1 MVASLPPVGPPREA
15 EMLIVNGIDGVTG
28 GYLVPPIA
36 LSSFYERIR
45 GDSVLG
51 SGIRGRIR
59 RLLAQ
64 FKEAHL
70 GLPAGVDATDYR
82 QAGWGVVYHNATT
95 DAVKR
100 AVQPLLEHRR
110 RQVHNDELVREL
122 VYREGESWAQWLAR
136 NGAGPGSV
144 RPKKVPYYLLVV
156 GPPDRIPF
164 LFTSQLGM
172 EYSIG
177 RLHFERDADYDTYVR
192 SLIDY
197 ETAASVPN
205 DKSAVFFGTRHSE
218 QDATQLSADHLV
230 SPLADGKTEKA
241 GGDAEPGVA
250 AAAGYRSQ
258 SFTGQAATKDRLL
271 QLLTPGQGACPPA
284 LLFTATHGMGWPKGD
299 TQQRAAQGALLC
311 QDWPG
316 AGTIAP
322 DHYVQATDVPDAAS
336 VHGLL
341 AFHFAC
347 YSAGTPAEDRYNHA
361 ANQPPPVIADS
372 AFIAALPQR
381 LLSHGKGGALAIVGH
396 VERAWGFSIVTPGGD
411 PEILPFENALHY
423 MLRGVPVGHAMR
435 DFSQKYATVGNYL
448 AGLLERAPYDK
459 KVRPAELATA
469 WVQRNDAE
477 GYLILGDPAARLRV
491 DLLHAA

>member
-1 MVASLPPVGPPREA
+1 MVASLPQVGPPRDT
-15 EMLIVNGIDGVTG
+15 EMLIVNGIDGATG
-28 GYLVPPIA
+28 AYLVPPMA
-36 LSSFYERIR
+36 LSSLCERIQ
-45 GDSVLG
+45 GDSVLRP
-51 SGIRGRIR
+51 GIRGRIR

-64 FKEAHL
+64 FTEAHL
-70 GLPAGVDATDYR
+70 GLPATVDPTDYR
-82 QAGWGVVYHNATT
+82 QAGWGVVYHNATP

-110 RQVHNDELVREL
+110 RQVQNDELVREL
-122 VYREGESWAQWLAR
+122 EYRDGESWSLWLSR

-164 LFTSQLGM
+164 VFTSQLGM
-172 EYSIG
+172 EYSVG
-177 RLHFERDADYDTYVR
+177 RLHFEREADYDTYVR

-205 DKSAVFFGTRHSE
+205 DKAAVFFGTRHSQ
-218 QDATQLSADHLV
+218 QDATRLSADHLV
-230 SPLADGKTEKA
+230 TPLADGRTEEE
-241 GGDAEPGVA
+241 GGDGEPGVA
-250 AAAGYRSQ
+250 AAAGYKSQ
-258 SFTGQAATKDRLL
+258 SFTGPAATRARLL
-271 QLLTPGQGACPPA
+271 QLLTPGPGARPPA

-322 DHYVQATDVPDAAS
+322 EHYLQATDVPEEAS

-347 YSAGTPAEDRYNHA
+347 YSAGTPAEDRYIHA
-361 ANQPPPVIADS
+361 ADQAPPAIADA

-396 VERAWGFSIVTPGGD
+396 VERAWGFSIMAPGGD
-411 PEILPFENALHY
+411 PEILPFENALHF

-448 AGLLERAPYDK
+448 AGLLERARYDRGI
-459 KVRPAELATA
+459 RPGELANA

-491 DLLHAA
+491 DLLHAN